1 MQNSSVEG
9 TNFNANHIHINGI
22 LTDFSVPKIMGV
34 LNVTED
40 SFYEGG
46 RLKSDIELIKKASQ
60 HLSEGADF
68 LDVGGFS
75 TRPGAL
81 VVEEDVELLRV
92 ASSIKQLKKEFPDA
106 LISVDTFRGSVAKA
120 AIDEGATIIND
131 ISGFQF
137 DKTLLDVISKN
148 KVTYVL
154 MHVADSFENMHRVS
168 LNDNIDI
175 STYSDITKKVS
186 DYFLQKL
193 TILKDKG
200 ITDIIIDPGFGFSK
214 TTEENYE
221 LLHRL
226 NEFQALNK
234 PILVG
239 ISRKSMIYKK
249 LGITSSESLNG
260 TTALNAIAVMKG
272 ASILRVHDVKE
283 CKEVIDLLA
292 R

>member
-22 LTDFSVPKIMGV
+22 LTDFNVPKIMGV

-68 LDVGGFS
+68 LDIGGFS

-92 ASSIKQLKKEFPDA
+92 SSSIKQLKNEFPAA
-106 LISVDTFRGSVAKA
+106 LISVDTFRGNVAKA
-120 AIDEGATIIND
+120 AIDAGATIIND

-137 DKTLLDVISKN
+137 DKTLLEVISAN
-148 KVTYVL
+148 QVTYVL
-154 MHVADSFENMHRVS
+154 MHVGDSFENMHRVS
-168 LNDNIDI
+168 TNDNIDI
-175 STYSDITKKVS
+175 STYCDIVKKVS

-193 TILKDKG
+193 TILQEKG
-200 ITDIIIDPGFGFSK
+200 VTDVIIDPGFSFSK
-214 TTEENYE
+214 TSEENYE

-226 NEFQALNK
+226 NEFQPLNK

-249 LGITSSESLNG
+249 LGITASDALNG

-272 ASILRVHDVKE
+272 ASILRVHDVKA

-292 R
+292 K